1 MFISQQKT
9 GDTCKSKAIDQT
21 TSFQGSSSK
30 KKKTHCFLFD
40 LGI

>member
-30 KKKTHCFLFD
+30 KKTIAQTTDF
-40 LGI
+40 